1 MRDEDIDVVRG
12 ISYFS
17 TVTEENFVDLLKGAY
32 LQRLPASFKV
42 ATKGDPADFLS
53 IIEDGTIELSSDF
66 NGRETT
72 LFILDAVST
81 FNLSAVLTDS
91 VYKMSA
97 RTLDKARILM
107 IPAENVR
114 NLLND
119 DHNFTLAMVGELSN
133 RYGQAISALKEQK
146 LLSGVER
153 LANYLLRLHD
163 QTNDKGQV
171 ELTGEKRSLAALLGI
186 TPEYLSRAFNTLM
199 DYGIEVSGSTI
210 QFTNLDKLKRLAN
223 PEA

>member
-1 MRDEDIDVVRG
+1 MRDEDIDIVRG

-17 TVTEENFVDLLKGAY
+17 KVTEENFIDLLNGAY
-32 LQRLPASFKV
+32 LQRLPANIVV
-42 ATKGDPADFLS
+42 ATQGDPADFLS
-53 IIEDGTIELSSDF
+53 VIEDGTVELSSVF

-72 LFILDAVST
+72 MFILDPVAT

-114 NLLND
+114 KLLNE
-119 DHNFTLAMVGELSN
+119 DHNFTLAMVEELSK
-133 RYGQAISALKEQK
+133 RYGHAIVALNEQK

-153 LANYLLRLHD
+153 LASYLLRMHD
-163 QTNDKGQV
+163 QTNGNGQV
-171 ELTGEKRSLAALLGI
+171 KLTEEKRSLAALLGI
-186 TPEYLSRAFNTLM
+186 TPEYLSRAFNILM
-199 DYGIEVSGSTI
+199 DYGVEVQGSTI
-210 QFTNLDKLKRLAN
+210 LLKNLDQLNQLAN
-223 PEA
+223 PEV

>member
-1 MRDEDIDVVRG
+1 MRDEDINVVRG

-17 TVTEENFVDLLKGAY
+17 TVTEKDFVDLLKGAY
-32 LQRLPASFKV
+32 LQRLPANIRV
-42 ATKGDPADFLS
+42 ATKGDPADFL
-53 IIEDGTIELSSDF
+53 IIVEDGTVELSSDF

-72 LFILDAVST
+72 MFILNPVST
-81 FNLSAVLTDS
+81 FNLTAVLTDS

-107 IPAENVR
+107 IPAGNVR
-114 NLLND
+114 YLLNV
-119 DHNFTLAMVGELSN
+119 DHNFTIAMVEELSN

-163 QTNDKGQV
+163 QTNGSGQV

-199 DYGIEVSGSTI
+199 DYGVEVQGSTI
-210 QFTNLDKLKRLAN
+210 QLTNLDELKRLAN
-223 PEA
+223 PEV